1 MKMDTMQSSEM
12 PENNL
17 QSTRLHIPEDCN
29 VSATNSETLKRPSD
43 LLTYGSVSC
52 Q

>member
-17 QSTRLHIPEDCN
+17 QSTRRHIAADCN
-29 VSATNSETLKRPSD
+29 ISAQTLKPPSD